1 MSYGDPGPGKW
12 ITVYANTTHTWIVIG
27 GRAFDTSHYGPATPA
42 GTGPRWLADATG
54 NLGDGLSYVV
64 RHPPGL

>member
-12 ITVYANTTHTWIVIG
+12 ITVYANPGHAFVVIAG
-27 GRAFDTSHYGPATPA
+27 LRWDTSGDAS
-42 GTGPRWLADATG
+42 GTGPSWYTDVPSIAG
-54 NLGDGLSYVV
+54 YVV